1 MARGEVQIEGGYTV
15 ARAAAE
21 KSNTIGELLLRIG
34 LASRA
39 ELRIEPGSYTRTR
52 SPSGA
57 LSGREDGELGTKLR
71 LHEVP
76 PDLPSPVPAVSV
88 LLLSSVPTGG
98 DRFRQSRPQPE
109 AKLASEWTLT
119 HRLGLAANFDV
130 ARPVA
135 DARRY
140 TELSA
145 SASLGVD
152 LSSRV
157 GAFAEFY
164 GIAPQ
169 SGGGEHTRYV
179 DTGITASI
187 APNVQVDVRVGVG
200 LNGTAHDY
208 FLGAGFA
215 RRW

>member
-1 MARGEVQIEGGYTV
+1 
-15 ARAAAE
+15 
-21 KSNTIGELLLRIG
+21 
-34 LASRA
+34 
-39 ELRIEPGSYTRTR
+39 
-52 SPSGA
+52 
-57 LSGREDGELGTKLR
+57 
-71 LHEVP
+71 
-76 PDLPSPVPAVSV
+76 VPAVSV
-88 LLLSSVPTGG
+88 LLASSVPTGG

-109 AKLASEWTLT
+109 MKLASEWTLT
-119 HRLGLAANFDV
+119 HRMGLAANLDV
-130 ARPVA
+130 ARPVT

-145 SASLGVD
+145 SASLGMD

-157 GAFAEFY
+157 GAFAELF
-164 GIAPQ
+164 GVAPQ
-169 SGGGEHTRYV
+169 IGGGEHTRYL

-187 APNVQVDVRVGVG
+187 APNVQVDFRGGVG

>member
-1 MARGEVQIEGGYTV
+1 VQIEGGYTV
-15 ARAAAE
+15 ARVDAE
-21 KSNTIGELLLRIG
+21 RSNTIGELLLRVG

-39 ELRIEPGSYTRTR
+39 ELRIEPGSYTRAT
-52 SPSGA
+52 SPTGA

-76 PDLPSPVPAVSV
+76 PDLPSPMPAVSV

-98 DRFRQSRPQPE
+98 DRFRQRRPQPE

-140 TELSA
+140 TEFSA

-157 GAFAEFY
+157 GVFAELY

-169 SGGGEHTRYV
+169 SGGDEHTRYV

-187 APNVQVDVRVGVG
+187 APNVQVDFRGGVG

-208 FLGAGFA
+208 FLGAGFT